1 MGSKTRRESHPP
13 SDPAKASDV
22 LSNRNLW
29 GHEREGDTPEPRG
42 AHSAEPQ
49 GNPEVSEYRATMP
62 GTPQRGQLLS
72 PRQTEK
78 ASWRVLTAEQEF
90 TTRQKDGGCK
100 APSFWP
106 PLLDSRPCT
115 QKPPEPLRPR
125 HLEQGL
131 DPSRHRGCL
140 PNPAL
145 EGLCT
150 EHHRQLPALASGSLP
165 GGEAGGRRDP
175 ETRPF
180 L

>member
-106 PLLDSRPCT
+106 PLLDSRPLHT
-115 QKPPEPLRPR
+115 EASRTPEAEAPRAGAGPQPAQRLPPKPRPGR
-125 HLEQGL
+125 ALHGAP
-131 DPSRHRGCL
+131 PSAPSSCLWVAARRG
-140 PNPAL
+140 
-145 EGLCT
+145 
-150 EHHRQLPALASGSLP
+150 SWW
-165 GGEAGGRRDP
+165 
-175 ETRPF
+175 
-180 L
+180 